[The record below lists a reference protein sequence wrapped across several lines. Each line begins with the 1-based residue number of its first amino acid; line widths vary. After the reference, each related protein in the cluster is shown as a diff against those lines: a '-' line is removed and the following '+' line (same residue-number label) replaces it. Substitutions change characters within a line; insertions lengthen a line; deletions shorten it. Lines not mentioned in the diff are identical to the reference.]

1 MRFSRVIQTIDSH
14 TEGNPT
20 RVIVGGVRVPPGA
33 TLLEKRAWLMENDD
47 ALRRLLNFEP
57 RGGGLMCSVLLLP
70 AVDPAA
76 DFSVVIMEQD
86 EYVPMCGH
94 CIIGTATTVVATGMV
109 AVEEP
114 VTTVRLEAPVG
125 IITCAVRVDDGVV
138 RGVTFENAE
147 SFLLLRDERIETAG
161 LGALMVDVAFGG
173 DFYTIVDAD
182 ALEIELSARN
192 IQQIATAAI
201 EVRTAVSEQLTVR
214 HPERPDIDRCY
225 MVEFTS
231 RHTTSGGDGRNAVI
245 APPDALDRSPC
256 GTGTS
261 ARVAQLVTRGDL
273 ALRQPFKQEGPL
285 GTYFTGQAVKAEER
299 GGVLYVTPQVS
310 GRAFITGMGQHV
322 LDPGDP
328 FQSGFRV
335 GAPGQLDGAA

>member
-114 VTTVRLEAPVG
+114 VTTVRLEAPAG

-147 SFLLLRDERIETAG
+147 SFLLLRDERIETAS
-161 LGALMVDVAFGG
+161 LGALVVDVAFGG

-192 IQQIATAAI
+192 IQQIAAA
-201 EVRTAVSEQLTVR
+201 AK
-214 HPERPDIDRCY
+214 
-225 MVEFTS
+225 
-231 RHTTSGGDGRNAVI
+231 
-245 APPDALDRSPC
+245 DA
-256 GTGTS
+256 
-261 ARVAQLVTRGDL
+261 
-273 ALRQPFKQEGPL
+273 
-285 GTYFTGQAVKAEER
+285 
-299 GGVLYVTPQVS
+299 
-310 GRAFITGMGQHV
+310 
-322 LDPGDP
+322 
-328 FQSGFRV
+328 
-335 GAPGQLDGAA
+335 